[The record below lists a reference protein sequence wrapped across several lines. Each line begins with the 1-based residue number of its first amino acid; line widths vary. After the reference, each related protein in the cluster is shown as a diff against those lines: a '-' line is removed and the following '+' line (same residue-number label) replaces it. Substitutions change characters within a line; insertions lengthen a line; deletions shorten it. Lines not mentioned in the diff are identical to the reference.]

1 MATQPHFDPDY
12 VSPPLRRR
20 VRPSLVSV
28 PTFDADAAVT
38 AIAAGGVA
46 ILAEGVSGDAP
57 MSLIA
62 AARDVDAHVVNFMAR
77 NGRGLI
83 CMPIAPEQ
91 ARQIGLTAMA
101 GAVDNNPRCPGFA
114 RSIEACSGVSTGIS
128 ADDRARTMS
137 VAAAVGA
144 GPHDIVSPGH
154 VFPIIGHENGLIGR
168 CGATE
173 AAIELVRL
181 ANRGFAAVLCRIL
194 RDDGEVATLADVPGL
209 GWMQSLE
216 AVDIGTLLAAQC
228 ARTRLVHRDDA
239 PRFVGANASIQLRI
253 YREQEG
259 GREHY
264 ALLHGS
270 RPDRE
275 RSVIRIC
282 RDNDAGQNIHTVAAL
297 AAAICESVS
306 EPGASLILI
315 SGSEQGLAGD
325 IVNEAIGGQ
334 ILEDMVLNG

>member
-1 MATQPHFDPDY
+1 M
-12 VSPPLRRR
+12 
-20 VRPSLVSV
+20 
-28 PTFDADAAVT
+28 
-38 AIAAGGVA
+38 
-46 ILAEGVSGDAP
+46 
-57 MSLIA
+57 
-62 AARDVDAHVVNFMAR
+62 
-77 NGRGLI
+77 
-83 CMPIAPEQ
+83 
-91 ARQIGLTAMA
+91 
-101 GAVDNNPRCPGFA
+101 
-114 RSIEACSGVSTGIS
+114 
-128 ADDRARTMS
+128 
-137 VAAAVGA
+137 
-144 GPHDIVSPGH
+144 
-154 VFPIIGHENGLIGR
+154 
-168 CGATE
+168 
-173 AAIELVRL
+173 
-181 ANRGFAAVLCRIL
+181 
-194 RDDGEVATLADVPGL
+194 ADVPGL